1 MKLIDRLLDKITMYR
16 LLLYY
21 LLVLVGA
28 AMLLSAFGVLSYN
41 PITIA
46 LSAAYAVFICW
57 AINRIFA
64 SVFRVPVN
72 SESALIT
79 GLILSLIITPLASGQ
94 NILFLTAASALAMA
108 SKYLLTIR
116 YKHLFNPVAIA
127 LVLTSLGAG
136 DSASWWVGSVQL
148 VPVVLLGG
156 LLLARKIQHTRM
168 ILTYF
173 AAIAVVAAAI
183 GLASNANILMTL
195 QTTFLH
201 SSALFLGFVML
212 TEPLTSPANKRKQT
226 WYALLTG
233 ALFAPQIHVFSIYST
248 PEISLTIGNLFSAIV
263 DPKTRLLSRLVGR
276 TSWGAQTMD
285 FAFAT
290 DQPLQYQPGQYIE
303 VTLPHSKPDD
313 RGSRRYFT
321 LASSPTEPDLHIGA
335 KFYPNG
341 STFKRAMQSMSEKTT
356 VAVEQV
362 AGDFTLPA
370 DTTRKLAFIAGGIGV
385 TPFRSMVKYLIDTND
400 HRSVSMLYSERQVS
414 ELAYTDVFEQAR
426 RQLGI
431 VVTYTVTNQGGA
443 IPAGIAT
450 EYIDTAMIRRV
461 IPDYDERL
469 FYISGP
475 YQMVKDTKQLLLAMG
490 VERRNVKIDFFPG
503 YTS

>member
-1 MKLIDRLLDKITMYR
+1 VKVIDTLLDKITMYR

-28 AMLLSAFGVLSYN
+28 AMLLSALGILSYN

-46 LSAAYAVFICW
+46 LSAAYAAFICW

-64 SVFRVPVN
+64 YIFHVPVN

-94 NILFLTAASALAMA
+94 NILFLTAAGGLAMA

-116 YKHLFNPVAIA
+116 HKHLFNPVAIA

-136 DSASWWVGSVQL
+136 DSASWWVGSVQM
-148 VPVVLLGG
+148 VPIVLIGG
-156 LLLARKIQHTRM
+156 LVLARKIQHCKM
-168 ILTYF
+168 IATYF
-173 AAIAVVAAAI
+173 AAIAVIATVI
-183 GLASNANILMTL
+183 GLANKADVLTTL
-195 QTTFLH
+195 QTTLLH

-212 TEPLTSPANKRKQT
+212 TEPLTSPTNKRKQV

-233 ALFAPQIHVFSIYST
+233 ALFAPQIHIFNIYST
-248 PEISLTIGNLFSAIV
+248 PEISLAIGNLFSAIV
-263 DPKTRLLSRLVGR
+263 DPKTRLLSRLIGR
-276 TSWGAQTMD
+276 TNWGRQTID

-290 DQPLQYQPGQYIE
+290 NQPLRYQPGQYIE

-313 RGSRRYFT
+313 RGNRRYFT
-321 LASSPTEPDLHIGA
+321 LASSPTESDLHIGA
-335 KFYPNG
+335 KFYPDG
-341 STFKRAMQSMSEKTT
+341 STFKQAMQSMPEKTV
-356 VAVEQV
+356 VAIEQV

-385 TPFRSMVKYLIDTND
+385 TPFRSMIKYLIDTDD
-400 HRSVSMLYSERQVS
+400 HRSVSLLYSERQTS

-426 RQLGI
+426 RQLGTAI
-431 VVTYTVTNQGGA
+431 TYTVTHQTDAVPTGVLTG
-443 IPAGIAT
+443 
-450 EYIDTAMIRRV
+450 YIDIAMIRRQV
-461 IPDYDERL
+461 PDYAERL

-475 YQMVKDTKQLLLAMG
+475 HQMVRDTKHLLITMG
-490 VERRNVKIDFFPG
+490 VQRKNIKTDFFPG
-503 YTS
+503 YV

>member
-21 LLVLVGA
+21 LLVLVGM
-28 AMLLSAFGVLSYN
+28 AMLLSALGVLSYN
-41 PITIA
+41 PIAIA
-46 LSAAYAVFICW
+46 LSAAYVTFVCW
-57 AINRIFA
+57 GLNRVFA
-64 SVFRVPVN
+64 SAFRVPVN
-72 SESALIT
+72 AESALIT
-79 GLILSLIITPLASGQ
+79 GLILSLIITPLASGH
-94 NILFLTAASALAMA
+94 NILFLSAAAGLAIA
-108 SKYLLTIR
+108 SKYLLTIHH
-116 YKHLFNPVAIA
+116 KHLFNPVAIA
-127 LVLTSLGAG
+127 LVLTSFGAG
-136 DSASWWVGSVQL
+136 DAASWWVGSVQMA
-148 VPVVLLGG
+148 PVVLLGG
-156 LLLARKIQHTRM
+156 LLLARKIQHTKM

-173 AAIAVVAAAI
+173 ATIAVVAIAI
-183 GLASNANILMTL
+183 GLARNTNVLMTL
-195 QTTFLH
+195 QTTLLH

-233 ALFAPQIHVFSIYST
+233 ALFAPQIHVFGIYST
-248 PEISLTIGNLFSAIV
+248 PELSLAIGNLFSAIV

-276 TSWGAQTMD
+276 TNWGVQTMD

-313 RGSRRYFT
+313 RGNRRYFT
-321 LASSPTEPDLHIGA
+321 LASSPTEPNLHIGA

-341 STFKRAMQSMSEKTT
+341 STFKRAMQSMSGNTP

-370 DTTRKLAFIAGGIGV
+370 DATRKLAFIAGGIGV

-400 HRSVSMLYSERQVS
+400 HRSVGMLYAERQVS

-431 VVTYTVTNQGGA
+431 AVTYTVTSQTSA
-443 IPAGIAT
+443 IPAGVAT
-450 EYIDTAMIRRV
+450 GYIDMAMIRRV
-461 IPDYDERL
+461 MPDYGERL

-475 YQMVKDTKQLLLAMG
+475 HQMVADTKRILLAMG
-490 VERRNVKIDFFPG
+490 VQRKNIKIDFFPG
-503 YTS
+503 YAQ